1 MTSSAWKAS
10 LLTPLGLS
18 GAQGLRG
25 HWEAKRPV
33 SGVVS
38 SLLPGLPHIPEGAH
52 LGCSRGGCSGVAQDP
67 SNFCAFTTTSE
78 GRAVMFFRLL
88 SNGGRSFAHVEKI
101 ETLIYLFV
109 LQGALAASLLCSLGM
124 LSHTFKSK
132 SNSFYLGRGSDGF
145 LIWRKY
151 RNNSQPGH
159 QKSRGKPGQG
169 RHQRTAGM
177 AAHWALPVMGEP
189 CKMYQL

>member
-109 LQGALAASLLCSLGM
+109 LIHLHM
-124 LSHTFKSK
+124 H
-132 SNSFYLGRGSDGF
+132 
-145 LIWRKY
+145 
-151 RNNSQPGH
+151 
-159 QKSRGKPGQG
+159 
-169 RHQRTAGM
+169 
-177 AAHWALPVMGEP
+177 E
-189 CKMYQL
+189 